1 MSAALVHRLGIA
13 LSLMAA
19 VAYVA
24 MAVVEARRD
33 RTAGRRLAA
42 LLPGG
47 RADAEPD
54 TGAARRRGKAWERRR
69 ARVDE
74 CAVLAWVVS
83 LGVLLAAVV
92 LVGGPLGWV
101 SGPAAAYGVRRWQRR
116 QAAAARSR
124 GRSGGAGGQEA
135 EAVRQLPLAADLL
148 AACLAAGADPR
159 TAADAVGKSLGGPV
173 GERLVRTAA
182 ELRLGGDPA
191 DAWGRFGA
199 LPGAQGLARALEHAG
214 TTGAPAV
221 EPVSRLAADSR
232 AEQER
237 EAGRRADRASVLA
250 TAPLGA
256 CFLPAYLLIGV
267 APVMT
272 GLAGGLAGHT

>member
-1 MSAALVHRLGIA
+1 MSAALVHRLGIV

-33 RTAGRRLAA
+33 RAAGRRLAA

-47 RADAEPD
+47 RTDGD
-54 TGAARRRGKAWERRR
+54 TGTVRKR
-69 ARVDE
+69 ARERWRARTDE
-74 CAVLAWVVS
+74 GAALAWAASV
-83 LGVLLAAVV
+83 GVLLAGVV
-92 LVGGPLGWV
+92 LVGGPPGWV
-101 SGPAAAYGVRRWQRR
+101 LGLAAAYGVRRWQRR
-116 QAAAARSR
+116 QTAARRSG
-124 GRSGGAGGQEA
+124 GRSGGAGSEAAEA
-135 EAVRQLPLAADLL
+135 ERQIPLAADLL

-173 GERLVRTAA
+173 GDRLVRTAA
-182 ELRLGGDPA
+182 ELRLGGEPA
-191 DAWGRFGA
+191 GAWGRLGA
-199 LPGAQGLARALEHAG
+199 LPGASGLARALEHAG

-221 EPVSRLAADSR
+221 EPVSRIAADCR
-232 AEQER
+232 AEQGR
-237 EAGRRADRASVLA
+237 ESGRRADRASVLA

>member
-1 MSAALVHRLGIA
+1 MSVVLVHRLGIA
-13 LSLMAA
+13 LALMAA
-19 VAYVA
+19 VAYGA

-33 RTAGRRLAA
+33 RAARRRLAA

-47 RADAEPD
+47 RVDVD
-54 TGAARRRGKAWERRR
+54 TGTARRKGR
-69 ARVDE
+69 ARAWWRARADE
-74 CAVLAWVVS
+74 GAALAWAAS
-83 LGVLLAAVV
+83 LGVLLAGVV

-101 SGPAAAYGVRRWQRR
+101 LGAAAAYGVRRWQRR
-116 QAAAARSR
+116 QAATGRSG
-124 GRSGGAGGQEA
+124 GRSGGAGSQAAETVGQI
-135 EAVRQLPLAADLL
+135 PLAADLL

-159 TAADAVGKSLGGPV
+159 TAADAVGTSLGGPV

-182 ELRLGGDPA
+182 ELRLGGEPA
-191 DAWGRFGA
+191 AAWGRLGA
-199 LPGAQGLARALEHAG
+199 LPGASGLARALEHAG

-221 EPVSRLAADSR
+221 EPVSRIAADCR
-232 AEQER
+232 AEQGR
-237 EAGRRADRASVLA
+237 EAARRADRASVLA

-272 GLAGGLAGHT
+272 GLAGGLAGHI

>member
-1 MSAALVHRLGIA
+1 MSAVLVHRLGIV

-33 RTAGRRLAA
+33 RAAGRRLAA

-47 RADAEPD
+47 RTDAG
-54 TGAARRRGKAWERRR
+54 TGTARKR
-69 ARVDE
+69 ARVRERWRARMDE
-74 CAVLAWVVS
+74 GAALAWAAS
-83 LGVLLAAVV
+83 LGVLLAGVV
-92 LVGGPLGWV
+92 LVGGPPGWV
-101 SGPAAAYGVRRWQRR
+101 LGLAAAYGVRRWQRR
-116 QAAAARSR
+116 QIAARRSG
-124 GRSGGAGGQEA
+124 GRSGGAGSEA
-135 EAVRQLPLAADLL
+135 GEAVRQIPLAADLL

-173 GERLVRTAA
+173 GDRLVRTAA
-182 ELRLGGDPA
+182 ELRLGGEPVG
-191 DAWGRFGA
+191 AWGRLGA
-199 LPGAQGLARALEHAG
+199 LPGASGLARALEHAG

-221 EPVSRLAADSR
+221 EPVSRIAADCR
-232 AEQER
+232 AEQGR